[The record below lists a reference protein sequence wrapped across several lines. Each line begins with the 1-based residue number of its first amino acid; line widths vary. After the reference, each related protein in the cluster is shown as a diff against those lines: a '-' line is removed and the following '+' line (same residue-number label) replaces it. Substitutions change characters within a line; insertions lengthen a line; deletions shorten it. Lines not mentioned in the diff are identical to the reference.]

1 MTTRIATDGEIA
13 GAFVVCDPQW
23 RSKIFW
29 GGLLLLLVHP
39 VGWPVALGYRKA
51 LIANLAYGKEPVL
64 PNWEGKVSFYFFEG
78 LKAMGVIFGYLS
90 PLYIALLLLS
100 LNNGM
105 SPDSTWFY
113 TATFFVVFTMVSTL
127 SFPIIVLYLTFF
139 SESFRLSWPMSLML
153 LTAFAAIIFF
163 IPAGFLQVSK
173 SGKYLSAFNIP
184 AAANTLRSHFVA
196 YCLAWYRSA
205 IMSLIGHFSIPFA
218 PWGVFWC
225 YLSIIYEFNSILHP
239 ERSDAEENS
248 WFDRLRNNNK
258 LVLASTS
265 NRFVFQCLNPSDAI
279 PCFMMKIGPVLVPLP
294 RFISRH
300 FKVGV

>member
-1 MTTRIATDGEIA
+1 MNTRIAVASEMS

-51 LIANLAYGKEPVL
+51 LIANLADGKEPVL
-64 PNWEGKVSFYFFEG
+64 PDWQGKVPFYFFEG

-90 PLYIALLLLS
+90 PLYLALLLLS
-100 LNNGM
+100 LKNGM
-105 SPDSTWFY
+105 SPDSTWLY
-113 TATFFVVFTMVSTL
+113 TAAFFVVFTMFSTL

-139 SESFRLSWPMSLML
+139 SENFRLSWPMSLML
-153 LTAFAAIIFF
+153 LMAFTSIIFF

-173 SGKYLSAFNIP
+173 SGKYLSAFNLF
-184 AAANTLRSHFVA
+184 AAAATLRSHFVA
-196 YCLAWYRSA
+196 YCLAWYRSG

-225 YLSIIYEFNSILHP
+225 YLSIIYEFNSILHTP
-239 ERSDAEENS
+239 CSNS
-248 WFDRLRNNNK
+248 ADPSWYSRLREK
-258 LVLASTS
+258 HRLIFASTS
-265 NRFVFQCLNPSDAI
+265 NPLVFQCLNPSDAI
-279 PCFMMKIGPVLVPLP
+279 PCFMIKVGPVMIPLP
-294 RFISRH
+294 KCIS
-300 FKVGV
+300 KYLELGV